1 MFTALNNTL
10 KVMGVSKDKI
20 FPLGYGQNIAVVNDS
35 LYSDL
40 AKDSLSINTSVYG
53 YDYKNWENSGDIISK
68 LQEKIQKNSL
78 NDYDK
83 YYEIFSSLPY
93 MYKLEVNIN
102 QVLLFMGT
110 FIAIIFFIGSCS
122 FLYFRFYID
131 LIVDKEK
138 YKNLSKIG
146 LSLNEIK
153 RVLNIEIGSMF
164 FIPFLNSIFSVI
176 AISAMKGTYLGLKG
190 IIASLVFFVI
200 YFVYFLFLKTKYI
213 KEIATN
219 LN

>member
-1 MFTALNNTL
+1 
-10 KVMGVSKDKI
+10 
-20 FPLGYGQNIAVVNDS
+20 
-35 LYSDL
+35 
-40 AKDSLSINTSVYG
+40 
-53 YDYKNWENSGDIISK
+53 
-68 LQEKIQKNSL
+68 
-78 NDYDK
+78 
-83 YYEIFSSLPY
+83 
-93 MYKLEVNIN
+93 MYKVEVNIN

-122 FLYFRFYID
+122 FLYFRFYTD
-131 LIVDKEK
+131 LVVDKEK

-164 FIPFLNSIFSVI
+164 FIPYFIAFLNSIFSVI

-190 IIASLVFFVI
+190 IIVSFVFFVI
-200 YFVYFLFLKTKYI
+200 YFVYFLFKKNKYI

>member
-1 MFTALNNTL
+1 MFTALNNKL
-10 KVMGVSKDKI
+10 KVVGVSKDKI

-83 YYEIFSSLPY
+83 GKYYEIFNSLPY
-93 MYKLEVNIN
+93 MYKVEV
-102 QVLLFMGT
+102 
-110 FIAIIFFIGSCS
+110 
-122 FLYFRFYID
+122 
-131 LIVDKEK
+131 
-138 YKNLSKIG
+138 
-146 LSLNEIK
+146 
-153 RVLNIEIGSMF
+153 IEIGSMF
-164 FIPFLNSIFSVI
+164 FIPYFITFLNSIFSVI
-176 AISAMKGTYLGLKG
+176 SISSMKGTYLGLKG
-190 IIASLVFFVI
+190 IIVSFVFFVI
-200 YFVYFLFLKTKYI
+200 CFMYFLFLKTKYI
-213 KEIATN
+213 KEKATN